1 MKSKIT
7 TISKILY
14 LFLIVF
20 LASGPYTLDA
30 GKKTAKGIVFEDANR
45 NGVFDKGEKGI
56 PNVSVSNQSDVVQ
69 TGQNGHFRLPVSKE
83 TIIFVTKPADYQVPL
98 DKNNLPQ
105 FYYIHQP
112 KGSPA
117 GLKYKGISPTGK
129 LPRSIH
135 FPLIKAKVEEAFDVI
150 VLGDPQTKTREELE
164 FYRDDVVARL
174 MGTKARFYL
183 ALGDIMYNDL
193 SLFDKMIRIVGQ
205 IGIPIYHVM
214 GNHDM
219 NFQVPDDKYEAE
231 TFKRLH
237 GPDYFSFNYGSVH
250 FVLLNSVKYKGWNEE
265 KNEKGDYIGN
275 IHDRQLTWLK
285 NDLSFVPED
294 HLLVLAM
301 HIPVRS
307 EMYIEENSLIVNRE
321 ALFKILENRKHLL
334 ALAGH
339 MHYFEYLEFTGKNG
353 WFGNAVFPCL
363 IAGAGCGTWWHGP
376 KDPRGIPYG
385 MCTDGT
391 PNGYFRFT
399 FTGNRFNYRF
409 YPSHPSYHSQMRINS
424 PIGTLSQPDLK
435 NREINVNV
443 FTGTPETIVTYELDN
458 GPKVTMER
466 KVMKDPFFT
475 QLVAENPDSYKDWME
490 PTDCPHIWVAPL
502 TENLEPGNHRLKIMA
517 KDHQG
522 NVFTAYRLFEITPG
536 APGG

>member
-1 MKSKIT
+1 MNSKIT
-7 TISKILY
+7 TVAKVLY
-14 LFLIVF
+14 LFFIIF
-20 LASGPYTLDA
+20 LASAPYTLEA
-30 GKKTAKGIVFEDANR
+30 GKKTAKGIVFEDANG

-56 PNVSVSNQSDVVQ
+56 PNISVSNQLHVVQ
-69 TGQNGHFRLPVSKE
+69 TDQNGHFQLPVGKE
-83 TIIFVTKPADYQVPL
+83 TIIFVTKPADYQVPM

-105 FYYIHQP
+105 FYYILQP

-117 GLKYKGISPTGK
+117 GLKYKGIAPTGK
-129 LPRSIH
+129 LPRLLH
-135 FPLIKAKVEEAFDVI
+135 FPLIKTEMEETFEVI
-150 VLGDPQTKTREELE
+150 VVGDPQTKTREEVD

-183 ALGDIMYNDL
+183 ALGDIVYNDL
-193 SLFDKMIRIVGQ
+193 SLFDKMIPMVGQ

-219 NFQVPDDKYEAE
+219 NFLVPDDKYEAE

-237 GPDYFSFNYGSVH
+237 GPDYYSFNYGSVH
-250 FVLLNSVKYKGWNEE
+250 FVVLNSVKYKGWNKEE
-265 KNEKGDYIGN
+265 NKPGDYIGYL
-275 IHDRQLTWLK
+275 HDRQLTWLK
-285 NDLSFVPED
+285 NDLAFVPED

-307 EMYIEENSLIVNRE
+307 EMYTEEYSLIVNRE
-321 ALFKILENRKHLL
+321 ALFKILEKRKHLL

-339 MHYFEYLEFTGKNG
+339 MHYFEYLEYTGNNG
-353 WFGNAVFPCL
+353 WFGSAKFPSL

-376 KDPRGIPYG
+376 KDPGGIPYG
-385 MCTDGT
+385 MCTDGI

-399 FTGNRFNYRF
+399 FTGNRFHYRF
-409 YPSHPSYHSQMRINS
+409 FPSHPSLHHQMRINS
-424 PIGTLSQPDLK
+424 PTGTLSQPDLK

-443 FTGTPETIVTYELDN
+443 FTGTPGTIVTYQLDD

-475 QLVAENPDSYKDWME
+475 KLVAENPDNYLDWME
-490 PTDCPHIWVAPL
+490 PTDCPHIWVAPFPD
-502 TENLEPGNHRLKIMA
+502 NLEAGNHRLKITA
-517 KDHQG
+517 KDQQG

-536 APGG
+536 TPGG

>member
-1 MKSKIT
+1 MKSKIF
-7 TISKILY
+7 Y

-20 LASGPYTLDA
+20 LAYGPDTLEA
-30 GKKTAKGIVFEDANR
+30 GKKTAKGIVFEDANHS
-45 NGVFDKGEKGI
+45 GVFDQGEKGI

-69 TGQNGHFRLPVSKE
+69 TDQNGHFRLPVSKE
-83 TIIFVTKPADYQVPL
+83 TIIFVTKPAGYQVPL
-98 DKNNLPQ
+98 DKNHLPQ

-117 GLKYKGISPTGK
+117 GLKCKGIAPTGK
-129 LPRSIH
+129 LPHSIH
-135 FPLIKAKVEEAFDVI
+135 FPLIKTEVDETFDII
-150 VLGDPQTKTREELE
+150 VVGDPQTKTREEVD
-164 FYRDDVVARL
+164 FYRDDVVARM

-183 ALGDIMYNDL
+183 ALGDIMYDDL
-193 SLFDKMIRIVGQ
+193 SLFDQMIPMVGQ

-219 NFQVPDDKYEAE
+219 NFRVPDEKYEAE

-250 FVLLNSVKYKGWNEE
+250 FVVLNSVKYNGWNKE
-265 KNEKGDYIGN
+265 KNEKGDYIGYL
-275 IHDRQLTWLK
+275 HDRQLTWLK

-307 EMYIEENSLIVNRE
+307 EMYKEENNLIVNRE

-339 MHYFEYLEFTGKNG
+339 MHYFEYLEYGGNNG
-353 WFGNAVFPCL
+353 WLGSAKFPSVT
-363 IAGAGCGTWWHGP
+363 AGAGCGTWWHGP
-376 KDPRGIPYG
+376 KDPGGIPYG

-409 YPSHPSYHSQMRINS
+409 YPSHSSHDNRMRINS

-443 FTGTPETIVTYELDN
+443 FTGTPGTIVTYELDD

-475 QLVAENPDSYKDWME
+475 KLVAENPDSYKDWME
-490 PTDCPHIWVAPL
+490 PTDCSHIWVAPL
-502 TENLEPGNHRLKIMA
+502 PGDLEPGNHRLEITA

-522 NVFTAYRLFEITPG
+522 NVFTAYRLFEIIPG
-536 APGG
+536 AAGG